1 MKRTIAML
9 MLAVM
14 FVNIIGSAEVK
25 AFELREGDSVEED
38 ENYEDV
44 EFGEVSDEEEDEE
57 PLDDKEYE
65 EALEELDENYLDV
78 TYKVS
83 SSWEKHANVEVTIKN
98 SKKEKIEDWEVKF
111 ESSNCIENIWNAAI

>member
-1 MKRTIAML
+1 MKRTITML

-44 EFGEVSDEEEDEE
+44 EFTG
-57 PLDDKEYE
+57 Y
-65 EALEELDENYLDV
+65 
-78 TYKVS
+78 
-83 SSWEKHANVEVTIKN
+83 
-98 SKKEKIEDWEVKF
+98 F
-111 ESSNCIENIWNAAI
+111 CF